1 MSARDVIDRLGGT
14 RAVARELKLTPSV
27 VQSWKERN
35 VIPARRQRAVLDL
48 AGKLGKPVAAADLI
62 PPAPERSAA

>member
-35 VIPARRQRAVLDL
+35 VIPARRQRDL
-48 AGKLGKPVAAADLI
+48 LNLGRKLGKYVEAVELI
-62 PPAPERSAA
+62 PPAGMSAA